1 MPPSTQVRASTRRG
15 TRRVQNSSTTTRQH
29 PNGSAEIA
37 FRVECMCLINADS
50 LLNLITVFVV
60 TNNEGTANL
69 NEQVAAEVQATPLAQ
84 PGPAAQ
90 HAEGLFAIEE
100 EVPHM
105 EGMLLLS
112 LFF

>member
-1 MPPSTQVRASTRRG
+1 MPSSTRARGSTRRG
-15 TRRVQNSSTTTRQH
+15 TRRVQDSSTTTRQH

-37 FRVECMCLINADS
+37 FRVERTCLINVDP
-50 LLNLITVFVV
+50 LLDLITVFVV
-60 TNNEGTANL
+60 TNNEGTADL
-69 NEQVAAEVQATPLAQ
+69 NEQVAAEAQATPLAQ

-90 HAEGLFAIEE
+90 LAEGLFAIEE